1 MTMTFLHI
9 KEAEKKAGQKV
20 NLRGW
25 IYRHRQTKKFV
36 FIVLRD
42 VTGTLQC
49 IIPAENES
57 LYNKSS
63 GLLIESSIEISGTI
77 KKDDRAPT
85 GYELSVESL
94 NIISPAERFP
104 ITKDQSTEFLL
115 DVRHLW
121 IRSQKLKNIFVVRD
135 EVLRAAREYFHN
147 RKFYE
152 VNGPMFVPTKGE
164 EGSELFELKYFD
176 RKVYLTQTAQMYLEA
191 AIFSLEKVF
200 TIGPAFRAEKSRTRK
215 HVTEFLMLE
224 AEEAFCDLDGLL
236 KTQEELVSHIVQSVI
251 RNCGEQLKELDV
263 NVENLKKVNP
273 PFERI
278 KYEDAIK
285 ILQKKGSKIKHGE
298 DIGTDDEKLL
308 TADKEKPV
316 FITHWPRKIKAFYMK
331 VNPENPETV
340 LCADMQAPKGYAEI
354 SGSSVREESSKI
366 IIENLKKEGDD
377 PKKYKWYLELRD
389 YGSVPHAGFGIGIAR
404 LISWICSLDHIRD
417 AIPFPRMINRVY
429 P

>member
-1 MTMTFLHI
+1 MSFLHI
-9 KEAEKKAGQKV
+9 KEAEKKTGEKV
-20 NLRGW
+20 KLRGW

-49 IIPAENES
+49 VIPVNNKD
-57 LYNKSS
+57 LYDKAT
-63 GLLIESSIEISGTI
+63 GLLIESSIEIGGII
-77 KKDDRAPT
+77 KKDKRAPT
-85 GYELSVESL
+85 GYELSVENL
-94 NIISPAERFP
+94 NVISPAERFP

-121 IRSQKLKNIFVVRD
+121 IRSQKLKNVFIIRD
-135 EVLRAAREYFHN
+135 EVLRASREYFHN
-147 RKFYE
+147 KKFYE
-152 VNGPMFVPTKGE
+152 INGPMFVPTKGE
-164 EGSELFELKYFD
+164 EGSELFELKYFGK
-176 RKVYLTQTAQMYLEA
+176 KVYLTQTAQMYLEA

-224 AEEAFCDLDGLL
+224 AEEAFCDIDGLL
-236 KTQEELVSHIVQSVI
+236 KTQEELVSYIVQSVVK
-251 RNCGEQLKELDV
+251 NCEEQLKAL
-263 NVENLKKVNP
+263 NVDINNLKKVRP

-278 KYEDAIK
+278 KYENAIE
-285 ILQKKGSKIKHGE
+285 ILQRKGSQIKFGE
-298 DIGTDDEKLL
+298 DIGTQDERLL
-308 TADKEKPV
+308 TADKKKPI

-340 LCADMQAPKGYAEI
+340 LCADMQAPAGYGEI
-354 SGSSVREESSKI
+354 SGSSVREENAKV
-366 IIENLKKEGDD
+366 IIENLKREGDD
-377 PKKYKWYLELRD
+377 PKKYRWYLELRD

-404 LISWICSLDHIRD
+404 LIAWICSLDHIRD